1 MLAIAPYGAIAQGGD
16 ADAIFERA
24 RTTWSDMTYPSLLD
38 YRIAVAIEA
47 GGKTRTDHYAG
58 EVEPA
63 TGACR
68 VHAFSA
74 EEAASPTTPRGINV
88 VVTLSVGFSSGRN
101 PFATSNQPTVSAG
114 ASLNPPK
121 APISFGTPDLSPLYS
136 FGMRAGARRIATA
149 DDDSGGKLIGRVLT
163 LNRRYAIRLLEETA
177 LDGTDAYHL
186 ALEPIADPAR
196 DRLRELW
203 IATNT
208 YDVLQAR
215 VLGNFTDRPATTI
228 PWLIRFVTIDGATYI
243 ASETSEAPLP
253 ERPATLTSV
262 AITFEQIAQ
271 RHGSRDLLFA
281 IPHDLDARGHV
292 FEPNEEGGRGRP
304 DRSC

>member
-114 ASLNPPK
+114 SQSSAS
-121 APISFGTPDLSPLYS
+121 
-136 FGMRAGARRIATA
+136 
-149 DDDSGGKLIGRVLT
+149 
-163 LNRRYAIRLLEETA
+163 
-177 LDGTDAYHL
+177 
-186 ALEPIADPAR
+186 
-196 DRLRELW
+196 
-203 IATNT
+203 
-208 YDVLQAR
+208 
-215 VLGNFTDRPATTI
+215 
-228 PWLIRFVTIDGATYI
+228 
-243 ASETSEAPLP
+243 
-253 ERPATLTSV
+253 
-262 AITFEQIAQ
+262 
-271 RHGSRDLLFA
+271 
-281 IPHDLDARGHV
+281 
-292 FEPNEEGGRGRP
+292 
-304 DRSC
+304 